1 MKAGVVARK
10 LLRAFAEWDLDTY
23 ASLLAAGAIEGRP
36 QMGERF
42 VGRDNIMGMYRSRQG
57 PPPRIEWRRVQGE
70 EAMWVGQ
77 GIIEDTGG
85 DHGPDHIVA
94 IVRVDAGSV
103 VAVDYYFA
111 SALEP
116 PEYHDRWAQIVG
128 H

>member
-57 PPPRIEWRRVQGE
+57 PPPRIEWRKVQGE
-70 EAMWVGQ
+70 ETMWVGQ
-77 GIIEDTGG
+77 GIIEDAGG

-103 VAVDYYFA
+103 VAVDYYFS

-116 PEYHDRWAQIVG
+116 PEYHDRWAQVVG